1 MADDVSVFLKAGSE
15 DPEMTTA
22 PKLYFAPLEGV
33 TDRCFRAIHASLFPD
48 SAPDAYFAPFFTP
61 TVDSPITDRDRR
73 AILPEN
79 NRGMKTVPQIMSNTP
94 ETFLLGARV
103 LADMGYT
110 EVNLNLG
117 CPSGTV
123 TSRGRGSGFLA
134 DPDALDRF
142 FDGVFSDLLF
152 SPYGGDLHL
161 SVKTR
166 LGLFDPEEFFDI
178 LPVFDRYPLSEIIL
192 HPRVRREM
200 YKGDIHTDMTVWTAN
215 NTKHPLCVNGDLF
228 TAGDV
233 TDLCTALGRL
243 PHAVMLG
250 RGAVSNPTLFSQVR
264 AAMTGEAVPPTDK
277 HRIFAFY
284 EALLADA
291 RERLSGERH
300 VLFRMKELF
309 AYWIVLFADAESHRR
324 RLRKA
329 STLTEFRTA
338 AENLFAQCSLLP
350 DAGFLGNAKMNG

>member
-1 MADDVSVFLKAGSE
+1 
-15 DPEMTTA
+15 MT

-33 TDRCFRAIHASLFPD
+33 GDRQFRAIHAALFSD
-48 SAPDAYFAPFFTP
+48 GRPDAYFAPFFTP
-61 TVDSPITDRDRR
+61 TADSPITDRDRR
-73 AILPEN
+73 AITPEN
-79 NRGMKTVPQIMSNTP
+79 NPGMTTVPQIMSNTA

-152 SPYGGDLHL
+152 SPYGGGMRL

-166 LGLFDPEEFFDI
+166 LGLFDPEEFHDI
-178 LPVFDRYPLSEIIL
+178 LPVYNRYPLSEIIL
-192 HPRVRREM
+192 HPRVRKEM
-200 YKGDIHTDMTVWTAN
+200 YKGDVHTDMTVYTAG
-215 NTKHPLCVNGDLF
+215 NTHHPLCVNGDLF

-233 TDLCTALGRL
+233 TELCSTLGKL
-243 PHAVMLG
+243 PHAIMLG
-250 RGAVSNPTLFSQVR
+250 RGAVSNPQLFAQVR
-264 AAMTGEAVPPTDK
+264 AAISGDAVPPTDK
-277 HRIFAFY
+277 MRIFSFY

-291 RERLSGERH
+291 LGRLSGERH

-309 AYWIVLFADAESHRR
+309 AYWIVLFADAEPHRR

-329 STLTEFRTA
+329 GTLTEFRTA
-338 AENLFAQCSLLP
+338 AENLFAQCDLYP
-350 DAGFLGNAKMNG
+350 DAGFIGNAKMNG

>member
-1 MADDVSVFLKAGSE
+1 
-15 DPEMTTA
+15 MTEFQ

-33 TDRCFRAIHASLFPD
+33 TDRHFRAVHAALFAD
-48 SAPDAYFAPFFTP
+48 SAPDAYYAPFFTP
-61 TVDSPITDRDRR
+61 TADTPMTARDRG

-79 NRGMKTVPQIMSNTP
+79 NPGMMLVPQIMSNAADM
-94 ETFLLGARV
+94 FLLGAR
-103 LADMGYT
+103 LTYEMGYR

-123 TSRGRGSGFLA
+123 TCRGRGSGFLA

-152 SPYGGDLHL
+152 SPHGGNMKL

-166 LGLFDPEEFFDI
+166 LGIFDPDEFYDI
-178 LPVFDRYPLSEIIL
+178 LPVFNRYPISELIL
-192 HPRVRREM
+192 HPRVRKEM
-200 YKGDIHTDMTVWTAN
+200 YRGDVHTDMSVYTAE
-215 NTKHPLCVNGDLF
+215 NTTLPFCINGDLF
-228 TAGDV
+228 TVDDV
-233 TDLCTALGRL
+233 SEVCRALGRT

-250 RGAVSNPTLFSQVR
+250 RGAVSNPMLFAQVR
-264 AAMTGEAVPPTDK
+264 AHFAGEAIPQIDKERIHRFYLALCEDAMT
-277 HRIFAFY
+277 
-284 EALLADA
+284 
-291 RERLSGERH
+291 RLSGERH

-329 STLTEFRTA
+329 ATLAEFRAA
-338 AENLFAQCSLLP
+338 AESLFADCELYP
-350 DAGFLGNAKMNG
+350 DAGFTGNAKMNG